1 VTVSG
6 VIFIGCY
13 YLIGFGC
20 AGFITTLV
28 SKRGRQCES
37 EWFHEMNK
45 GSTEE
50 EIMKPVRVR
59 EGIHRYSK
67 NLIVWGLYGIVIGF
81 MAKIIEGMLGL

>member
-1 VTVSG
+1 MTVSS

-13 YLIGFGC
+13 YSIGLGF

-28 SKRGRQCES
+28 SKRGRQRES
-37 EWFHEMNK
+37 EWLHEMNK

-59 EGIHRYSK
+59 EDIHRYSK
-67 NLIVWGLYGIVIGF
+67 KLIVWGLYGIVIGF